1 MGDDDDRESDFRPS
15 VDTLP
20 AMALPGGPHG
30 TRGRHI
36 LVIEDDPT
44 VAEVVTGYLHRANF
58 SATVAA
64 DGDTGLELAEMLNP
78 DLIVLDLMLP
88 RLDGLQVC
96 RRLRERGQVPV
107 IILSSLSAEENRL
120 QGLTAGADDYLT
132 KPFSPR
138 ELVLRVQTVLRRV
151 HSDAS
156 PPPGE
161 LRAGRLVVDPSARVA
176 KKDGTP
182 LTLTAREFDLLLYLM
197 SRPGRVLR
205 RDELMR
211 GVWAYDFGDASTV
224 TVQVRRLR
232 EKIEDD
238 PAHPSVLVTVWG
250 VGYRFDPGP
259 PEAGT

>member
-1 MGDDDDRESDFRPS
+1 
-15 VDTLP
+15 
-20 AMALPGGPHG
+20 MALPDGPQG
-30 TRGRHI
+30 TRRRHI

-58 SATVAA
+58 TATVAA
-64 DGDTGLELAEMLNP
+64 DGDGGFQLAEMLKP
-78 DLIVLDLMLP
+78 DLVVLDLMLP
-88 RLDGLQVC
+88 RLDGLRVC
-96 RRLRERGQVPV
+96 RRLRERSQVPI

-151 HSDAS
+151 NNDAS
-156 PPPGE
+156 APADE
-161 LRAGRLVVDPSARVA
+161 LLRAGRLVVDPSARVA
-176 KKDGTP
+176 KKDGVP
-182 LTLTAREFDLLLYLM
+182 LTLTAREFDLLVYLM
-197 SRPGRVLR
+197 RRPGRVLR

-250 VGYRFDPGP
+250 VGYRFDAGA

>member
-1 MGDDDDRESDFRPS
+1 MVLSDARH
-15 VDTLP
+15 
-20 AMALPGGPHG
+20 A
-30 TRGRHI
+30 TRTRRI

-44 VAEVVTGYLHRANF
+44 VAEVVIGYLHRANF
-58 SATVAA
+58 TATVAG
-64 DGDTGLELAEMLNP
+64 DGDTGLELAEVVSP

-88 RLDGLQVC
+88 RMDGLQVC
-96 RRLRERGQVPV
+96 RRVRERSQVPI
-107 IILSSLSAEENRL
+107 IILSSLSAEESRL
-120 QGLTAGADDYLT
+120 QGLTVGADDYLT

-151 HSDAS
+151 QCDVS
-156 PPPGE
+156 PAANEP

-176 KKDGTP
+176 KKDGVP
-182 LTLTAREFDLLLYLM
+182 LTLTAREFDLLVYLM
-197 SRPGRVLR
+197 RRPGRVLR

-250 VGYRFDPGP
+250 VGYRFDAEPA
-259 PEAGT
+259 EADA